1 MPKIASKP
9 PEARKRQGRIPLW
22 ISEGPWHCQNLDFGF
37 PPSRNV
43 RQQISIILSHPVCGS
58 LLWQPY
64 EINAGILSVFFNY
77 LSIATSKL
85 VTGCQNSKWP
95 SSALDPRWRQL
106 SELNVSQGS
115 FGIPILKEFWMV
127 FKHCLLKQTAL
138 LMDTKEGLVT
148 QMCPTLCNP
157 MDYIACQAP
166 LSMEFSR
173 QEYWSGL
180 PFPTPEDLPDPGIEP
195 MSLASPA
202 LAGRFFT
209 TVPPGS
215 PTIISNL
222 HDKGIRNEENK
233 NIF

>member
-166 LSMEFSR
+166 LAMEFSR
-173 QEYWSGL
+173 QVLGSVPSMGL
-180 PFPTPEDLPDPGIEP
+180 KL
-195 MSLASPA
+195 
-202 LAGRFFT
+202 
-209 TVPPGS
+209 
-215 PTIISNL
+215 ISN
-222 HDKGIRNEENK
+222 KMN
-233 NIF
+233 